1 MTQNLSIKPYLNELG
16 RITKFPRKHKTKVAL
31 LAYLAGQFEMNRI
44 YSEQEINAICEHW
57 HTFGDYFLL
66 RRELVD
72 YGFLCRK
79 QDGSRNWRVQPSQSE
94 LLIHPE

>member
-1 MTQNLSIKPYLNELG
+1 MVENPNIKPYLNELG
-16 RITKFPRKHKTKVAL
+16 RVAKLPRKQQTKVAL
-31 LAYLAGQFEMNRI
+31 LAYLAGQFEMNRN
-44 YSEQEINAICEHW
+44 YCEQEINAICEHW

-79 QDGSRNWRVQPSQSE
+79 QDGSRYWRVQPSQSE